1 MGEQAIAL
9 AKEVEYQSVGT
20 VEFIVDQK
28 NNFYFL
34 EMNTRLQ
41 VEHPVTEEITGID
54 LVEQMIRIADEK
66 KLKIKQNDVKING
79 WSMEAR
85 IYSEDPIRNFLPSV
99 GRVKKYIEPTDL
111 KNVRLDSGIINGS
124 NVSINYD
131 PMLAKLV
138 VRGKDRNQ
146 CIDTI
151 IKAK

>member
-1 MGEQAIAL
+1 MGEQAKTL

-66 KLKIKQNDVKING
+66 KLKIKQ
-79 WSMEAR
+79 E
-85 IYSEDPIRNFLPSV
+85 
-99 GRVKKYIEPTDL
+99 
-111 KNVRLDSGIINGS
+111 
-124 NVSINYD
+124 
-131 PMLAKLV
+131 
-138 VRGKDRNQ
+138 
-146 CIDTI
+146 
-151 IKAK
+151 